1 RCSTSQAGDVSAGK
15 SGHQVGVQLIS
26 CVASSDAAGG
36 LMARTT
42 VNVDESLLD
51 QARAAL
57 GTEGLTETVN
67 AALSMAARRGRL
79 ATFDIPGRGC
89 FRGQVWAS
97 SGRPTDI
104 MRCIQ

>member
-1 RCSTSQAGDVSAGK
+1 
-15 SGHQVGVQLIS
+15 
-26 CVASSDAAGG
+26 
-36 LMARTT
+36 MARTT

-79 ATFDIPGRGC
+79 ATFDIRL
-89 FRGQVWAS
+89 FDV
-97 SGRPTDI
+97 TDEDI
-104 MRCIQ
+104 EDARRDRLA